1 MAITFEQFKIVIA
14 DEEARR
20 ELGLSL
26 DSDQAAVL
34 LGNEARAISFFQ
46 SWDQASFSGPSSP
59 LPVHVVFTPWSG
71 TAIVGFVL
79 SMVGTVALTYRTAT
93 MVSIVGL
100 IISATTIT
108 AIKDGSRRG
117 TGLAIAGTVIGALT
131 LLLVLLSAVT
141 GYGGIS

>member
-1 MAITFEQFKIVIA
+1 VAITFEQFKIVIA

-46 SWDQASFSGPSSP
+46 NWNQMSPSSP
-59 LPVHVVFTPWSG
+59 APQPVHVVLTPWSAS
-71 TAIVGFVL
+71 AIVGFVL
-79 SMVGTVALTYRTAT
+79 SIVGTVALTYRTAT

-100 IISATTIT
+100 IISATTIS
-108 AIKDGSRRG
+108 AIKDGYRRG
-117 TGLAIAGTVIGALT
+117 TGLAIAGTVIAALT
-131 LLLVLLSAVT
+131 LLLVLLSTVT
-141 GYGGIS
+141 GFGRIY